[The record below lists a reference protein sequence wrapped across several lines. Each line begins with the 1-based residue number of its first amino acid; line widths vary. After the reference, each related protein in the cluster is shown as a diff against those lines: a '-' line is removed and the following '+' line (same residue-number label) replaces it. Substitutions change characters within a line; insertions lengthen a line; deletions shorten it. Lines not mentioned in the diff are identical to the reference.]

1 MTLIDAPAP
10 PSGRSVTARWITE
23 VLAPPFTVT
32 ATLLVLGSHA
42 DGLPGLR
49 EAALAVLFVAAI
61 PYAVVIAGVLTG
73 RWKDRMLTTRSQR
86 YIPILSN
93 MFFAS
98 IGLALML
105 VRDAPTELAAFIAA
119 VIGTQAV
126 LYLVNFAWKISF
138 HSGGSAGMSV
148 VVAYEFGGWM
158 LAILLPV
165 VFLICWARVHLQ
177 EHTLAQVAAG
187 VPVGGIAMGL
197 LYHFA
202 LAGL

>member
-23 VLAPPFTVT
+23 VLAPPFTAT
-32 ATLLVLGSHA
+32 ATLLLLGFHA
-42 DGLPGLR
+42 TRMQGLR
-49 EAALAVLFVAAI
+49 DAALAALFVAAI

-93 MFFAS
+93 IFFAS
-98 IGLALML
+98 IGLAIML
-105 VRDAPTELAAFIAA
+105 IGDAPPELAAFIAA
-119 VIGTQAV
+119 VIGTQAF
-126 LYLVNFAWKISF
+126 LYLINFAWKISF
-138 HSGGSAGMSV
+138 HAGGSAGMSV
-148 VVAYEFGGWM
+148 VLAYEFGSYL
-158 LAILLPV
+158 LAFLLPV

-177 EHTLAQVAAG
+177 EHTFAQVTAG
-187 VPVGGIAMGL
+187 VPVGGLVMGL

-202 LAGL
+202 LHGL